1 MALSRIFIGDKTM
14 ALFTHVDRETLDF
27 MYEPENQSTYI
38 PFEKKSDT
46 RVDGQGKR
54 LREKKYIIAFGE
66 ERISVYEPFE
76 NENLY
81 REVGYIEFQMEKEH
95 GKKQMK
101 IWYLTV
107 QEAYEGLGL
116 GSVLIAGAK
125 HRCVMERVDTM
136 VLDAAR
142 RYKPKDSTTEQKYP
156 FLKGDDHIYYNAN
169 LALYQSRGFEI
180 DKESSSYEEGM
191 ENNLRDS
198 KPIPMILKV
207 SNMVIP
213 NSYLTQGQDSAV
225 SHREQDGG
233 RCQ

>member
-1 MALSRIFIGDKTM
+1 M
-14 ALFTHVDRETLDF
+14 ALFTHVDRDTLNF
-27 MYEPENQSTYI
+27 MYEAENQSTYI
-38 PFEKKSDT
+38 PFEKESDT
-46 RVDGQGKR
+46 RVDVQGQR
-54 LREKKYIIAFGE
+54 LRDKEYLIAFGE
-66 ERISVYEPFE
+66 ERISVYEPFKDGKM
-76 NENLY
+76 Y

-116 GSVLIAGAK
+116 GSILLAGAK

-142 RYKPKDSTTEQKYP
+142 RYKPKDATTEQKYP

-191 ENNLRDS
+191 EDNFSDS
-198 KPIPMILKV
+198 KPIPMTLKI

-213 NSYLTQGQDSAV
+213 NSCLTQGQDSSV